1 MSQTT
6 TPTAGLDIGKLTL
19 DLALTGCAKVTRLDN
34 TPEGHAA
41 LIAILREHHVT
52 HIGLEATGGYEAPVY
67 EALCAA
73 GLAVVRFQPAQVR
86 YYAKA
91 HLRRAKTDR
100 LDAHLI
106 AACTAAYDGPVRP
119 ARDARLTALAEPMR
133 LFEQITDDIACLK
146 TRCESYRD
154 ETILADLKDR
164 IKELAAWRQRVLT
177 KIVKALRA
185 EDDLKQRLDLLLSIP
200 GLGERTAVQL
210 LINMPELGRITREE
224 AASLAGLAPFDH
236 ASGQSDG
243 RRHIAGGRAEVR
255 TALYAASLP
264 ASYRWNPALVAMR
277 ERMSLAGKPFKLV
290 MVACARKLL
299 IFANTVLAR
308 QTPWE
313 DRRPAGKRPTGETP
327 VATAA

>member
-1 MSQTT
+1 
-6 TPTAGLDIGKLTL
+6 
-19 DLALTGCAKVTRLDN
+19 
-34 TPEGHAA
+34 
-41 LIAILREHHVT
+41 
-52 HIGLEATGGYEAPVY
+52 
-67 EALCAA
+67 
-73 GLAVVRFQPAQVR
+73 
-86 YYAKA
+86 
-91 HLRRAKTDR
+91 
-100 LDAHLI
+100 
-106 AACTAAYDGPVRP
+106 
-119 ARDARLTALAEPMR
+119 MR

-164 IKELAAWRQRVLT
+164 IKELAAWRQRVLA

-185 EDDLKQRLDLLLSIP
+185 ENDLKQRLDLLLSIP

-224 AASLAGLAPFDH
+224 AASLAGMAPFDH

-308 QTPWE
+308 QTPGRIAGRRARDRLARDRLARHRWPPPP
-313 DRRPAGKRPTGETP
+313 DGASGCRRPGRTMQAHTTDGSISPAPGVDWGGVWQGAALSTRLPTEALRLQTMRSNAKNANLMVAQDKVVGRIDPAVSVFLKDDP
-327 VATAA
+327 VQTGSQDEVEGGRG